1 MFTVFFFL
9 SIRLPPRSTRTDT
22 LLPYTTLF
30 RSKGQGR
37 SAGCRTALHTQRR
50 AGSGA
55 PRGGGRPL
63 RVAELHAEEEVL
75 AAAADQQ
82 QHGRLGGRLRRVDK
96 AFDLLRALHGF
107 ALDLADH
114 VAGPQAL
121 LAYRAFLA
129 VAHQKPLPLSV
140 TDVRV
145 APPPPAGAAVGCPTR
160 TGDPG

>member
-96 AFDLLRALHGF
+96 AFDLLRALHGV

-114 VAGPQAL
+114 LAGAQAL
-121 LAYRAFLA
+121 LEYTARSDERR
-129 VAHQKPLPLSV
+129 VGKEC
-140 TDVRV
+140 VR
-145 APPPPAGAAVGCPTR
+145 TSSSR
-160 TGDPG
+160 